1 MIRGEKVNMKGNEL
15 ILILEKDR
23 LLRWLYKEELEDEGY
38 ITILADDNRDVLQK
52 IEEFSPDLFITNYE
66 IPSTESFTAVLQ
78 QTSEKRNEPIII
90 NTAYPRDM
98 IDATLL
104 QVAECITKTA
114 DLKILKNKID
124 VLLHSC
130 NA

>member
-1 MIRGEKVNMKGNEL
+1 MRGISL
-15 ILILEKDR
+15 FF
-23 LLRWLYKEELEDEGY
+23 
-38 ITILADDNRDVLQK
+38 ADDNRDVLQK

-66 IPSTESFTAVLQ
+66 IPSTESFAAMLH
-78 QTSEKRNEPIII
+78 QTSEKRHMPIII